1 MCTFTFSVLISKMA
15 TCWGVAGC
23 GLISHDF
30 TTAIGTHEPGKHRV
44 VACAARKLEAAQEF
58 AKKHGIEKAYGD
70 YAMLAQDP
78 QVEVVYV
85 GAINP
90 AHLPLAKIFIEAGKA
105 VLCEKPL
112 AMNLKETKKLVEL
125 AREKGVFLM
134 EAVWSRC
141 LPAYRALAKELEDE
155 KIGEVKQVI
164 ASFGEVIAAPRMHS
178 KELGGGTILDLGI
191 YTIQLAQLVFGGEE
205 PLVVGSGHQGE
216 DGCDE
221 STSVTL
227 LYSKGRTAT
236 LVTHSRVQLPNIAT
250 IIGTKGTIT
259 VPKPMW
265 TPLSLVTP
273 TGTMEFELPGP
284 SSHQYNFANSANMA
298 HESEHVR
305 ECLLAGLK
313 ESPLVSL
320 EETVTM
326 ARIMETVRRQVGVT
340 YHQD

>member
-1 MCTFTFSVLISKMA
+1 MA
-15 TCWGVAGC
+15 TRWGIASC

-30 TTAIGTHEPGKHRV
+30 TTAIGTHQPEKHTV

-90 AHLPLAKIFIEAGKA
+90 AHLSLAKMFIEAGKA

-112 AMNLKETKKLVEL
+112 AMNLKETNELVTL
-125 AREKGVFLM
+125 ARAKGVFLM

-141 LPAYRALAKELEDE
+141 LPAYRALAKELEE
-155 KIGEVKQVI
+155 GKIGEVKQVI
-164 ASFGEVIAAPRMHS
+164 ASFGEVIGAPRMHS

-205 PLVVGSGHQGE
+205 PLVVGAGHQGE

-227 LYSKGRTAT
+227 IYTKGRTAT
-236 LVTHSRVQLPNIAT
+236 LVTHSRVQLPNNAT

-259 VPKPMW
+259 VPKPLW
-265 TPLSLVTP
+265 TPLSLETP
-273 TGTMEFELPGP
+273 SGKQEFKLPGP
-284 SSHQYNFANSANMA
+284 SGHQYNFANSANMA
-298 HESEHVR
+298 HESDHVR

-320 EETVTM
+320 DETVTM

-340 YHQD
+340 YPQD

>member
-1 MCTFTFSVLISKMA
+1 MA
-15 TCWGVAGC
+15 TRWGIASC

-30 TTAIGTHEPGKHRV
+30 TTAIGTHQPGKHIV

-70 YAMLAQDP
+70 YTMLAQDP

-90 AHLPLAKIFIEAGKA
+90 AHLSLAKMFIEAGKA

-112 AMNLKETKKLVEL
+112 AMNLKETKELVTL
-125 AREKGVFLM
+125 ARANGVFLM

-141 LPAYRALAKELEDE
+141 LPAYRALAKELEE
-155 KIGEVKQVI
+155 GKIGEVKQVI
-164 ASFGEVIAAPRMHS
+164 ASFGEVIGAPRMHS

-205 PLVVGSGHQGE
+205 PLVVGAGHQGE
-216 DGCDE
+216 DGCD
-221 STSVTL
+221 VTL
-227 LYSKGRTAT
+227 IYTKGRTAT
-236 LVTHSRVQLPNIAT
+236 LVTHSRVQLPNNAT

-265 TPLSLVTP
+265 TPLSLDTP
-273 TGTMEFELPGP
+273 SGKQEFKLPGP
-284 SSHQYNFANSANMA
+284 SGHQYNFANSANMA
-298 HESEHVR
+298 HESDHVR

-320 EETVTM
+320 DETLTM

-340 YHQD
+340 YPQD